1 MTSLTKLSLAAT
13 FVGLALIK
21 GAAPVSADSAPS
33 LKVFAPA
40 KGISLTV
47 GPKRA
52 IGYFTANNGHCD
64 LTVMIAD
71 GYSDA
76 VLPGSKPVRIN
87 TSVLA
92 GSATRIETLEGPA
105 LQFACAD
112 GAMTMSVQPIDRLA
126 YAAPAK

>member
-1 MTSLTKLSLAAT
+1 MTSLSKLSLATA
-13 FVGLALIK
+13 FVGLALVK
-21 GAAPVSADSAPS
+21 GAVPVNAESAPV

-52 IGYFTANNGHCD
+52 IGYFIANKGHCD

-71 GYSDA
+71 KYSDEA
-76 VLPGSKPVRIN
+76 PTASKPVRVN
-87 TSVLA
+87 TVVVA

-105 LQFACAD
+105 LQFACAE
-112 GAMTMSVQPIDRLA
+112 GAMTMSVQPVERIA